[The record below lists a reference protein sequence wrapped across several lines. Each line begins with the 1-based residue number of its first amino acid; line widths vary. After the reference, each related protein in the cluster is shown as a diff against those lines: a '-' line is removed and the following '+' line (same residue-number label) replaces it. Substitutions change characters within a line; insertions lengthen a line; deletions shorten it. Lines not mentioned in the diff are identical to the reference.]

1 MKIKSASLT
10 DIGLTAIAPAIWGST
25 YLVTTEFLPHGYPLT
40 VAMLRALPAG
50 LILLLIVRQLPQGIW
65 WARSFVLGALNFSF
79 FWAMLFVSA
88 YRLPGGVAATV
99 GAIQPLIVVM
109 LARMLIGTPVKTQAI
124 VAGIVGMAGVSLLVL
139 TPGAA
144 LDPIGIIAG
153 LAGAVSMA
161 FGTVLTRHWA
171 PPVSSLT
178 FTAWQ
183 LTAGGLLLLPVA
195 LLFEPALPVPTMAN
209 VLGMAWLGLI
219 GAAFTYLLWFR
230 GLSRLDPAARSPR
243 SASSARWSQPCSVG
257 ACSTRPDA
265 AAGDRHGR
273 RAGQRLARATG
284 ADGTASRCNRHGENR
299 QPLAALSLAAA
310 NPFEIGPA
318 MSAESIAVSPA
329 AVVPP

>member
-1 MKIKSASLT
+1 MKINSASSA
-10 DIGLTAIAPAIWGST
+10 DIALTAIAPAIWGST

-50 LILLLIVRQLPQGIW
+50 IILLLIVRQLPQGIW
-65 WARSFVLGALNFSF
+65 WLRSFILGALNFSF

-99 GAIQPLIVVM
+99 GAIQPLMVVM
-109 LARMLIGTPVKTQAI
+109 LARLLIGTAIRPLAI
-124 VAGIVGMAGVSLLVL
+124 VAGFVGMAGVGLLVL
-139 TPGAA
+139 TPSAA
-144 LDPIGIIAG
+144 LDPIGIVAG

-195 LLFEPALPVPTMAN
+195 LVLEPALPTPTLAN

-230 GLSRLDPAARSPR
+230 GLSKL
-243 SASSARWSQPCSVG
+243 
-257 ACSTRPDA
+257 
-265 AAGDRHGR
+265 
-273 RAGQRLARATG
+273 
-284 ADGTASRCNRHGENR
+284 E
-299 QPLAALSLAAA
+299 
-310 NPFEIGPA
+310 
-318 MSAESIAVSPA
+318 PA
-329 AVVPP
+329 AVASLGFLSPLVATLLGWGMLGQNLSPAQIIGMVAVLASVWLGQRAQMARRPGAPAVAAPVSP